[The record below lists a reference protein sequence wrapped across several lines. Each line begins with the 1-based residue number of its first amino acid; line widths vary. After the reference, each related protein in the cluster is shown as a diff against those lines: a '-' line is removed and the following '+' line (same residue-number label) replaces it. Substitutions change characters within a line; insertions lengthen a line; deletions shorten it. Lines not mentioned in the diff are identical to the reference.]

1 MGFVTTNG
9 VSLAYEES
17 GPTEGV
23 PMLLIM
29 GLAAQLTFWPDS
41 MIDGLARAGFRVIRF
56 DNRDIG
62 LSHKFDEAG
71 LPDLAAIAAGG
82 ARAPYLLSDMATD
95 TVGLLDALDIG
106 RAHVV
111 GMSMGGAIGQ
121 IVAADH
127 PARCRSLTLIMAST
141 HAPDLPPGTPEARAA
156 LMAQPEDP
164 SDREQVI
171 RLGMRVRR
179 AIGSP
184 AYPLAEADAYAFYAR
199 QIDRNYH
206 PDGIVRQAAATMA
219 SGHRRD
225 LVARIGCPTL
235 VLHGEADPVRP
246 IEHGRD
252 LAARIP
258 GAALRTFPGMGHDLP
273 EELVPAL
280 VAAITDHA
288 FASDRVILSPAAIP
302 EETR

>member
-1 MGFVTTNG
+1 MGFVTGNS
-9 VSLAYEES
+9 VSIAYETA
-17 GPTEGV
+17 GPADGM

-29 GLAAQLTFWPDS
+29 GLAAQLTFWPDT
-41 MIDGLARAGFRVIRF
+41 MVAGLARAGFRVIRF

-62 LSHKFDEAG
+62 LSQKFDRAG
-71 LPDLAAIAAGG
+71 LPDLAAIAAGR
-82 ARAPYLLSDMATD
+82 ARAPYLLADMAAD
-95 TVGLLDALDIG
+95 SVGLMDALGID

-121 IVAADH
+121 IIAAGY

-141 HAPDLPPGTPEARAA
+141 NAPDLPPGTPDARAA
-156 LMAQPEDP
+156 LMAQPDDP
-164 SDREQVI
+164 TDREQVI
-171 RLGMRVRR
+171 RLGKRVRR

-184 AYPLAEADAYAFYAR
+184 AYPMAEADAYAFYAR
-199 QIDRNYH
+199 QIDRGYH

-219 SGHRRD
+219 SGSRRD

-246 IEHGRD
+246 VEHGRD

-280 VAAITDHA
+280 VAAIAGHA
-288 FASDRVILSPAAIP
+288 LRS
-302 EETR
+302 

>member
-1 MGFVTTNG
+1 MGFVTANS
-9 VSLAYEES
+9 VSISYETA
-17 GPTEGV
+17 GPADGM

-29 GLAAQLTFWPDS
+29 GLAAQLTFWPDT
-41 MIDGLARAGFRVIRF
+41 MVDGLARAGFRVIRF

-62 LSHKFDEAG
+62 LSQKFDG
-71 LPDLAAIAAGG
+71 RGVPDLAAIAAGTG
-82 ARAPYLLSDMATD
+82 AAPYLLSDMAAD
-95 TVGLLDALDIG
+95 SVGVLDALGVD

-121 IVAADH
+121 IVAADY

-141 HAPDLPPGTPEARAA
+141 HAPDLPPGTPAARAA
-156 LMAQPEDP
+156 LRAQPDDP
-164 SDREQVI
+164 TDREQVI
-171 RLGMRVRR
+171 GLGMRVRR

-184 AYPLAEADAYAFYAR
+184 AYPMTDADAHAFYAR
-199 QIDRNYH
+199 QIDRDYH
-206 PDGIVRQAAATMA
+206 PDGIIRQAAATMA

-246 IEHGRD
+246 VEHGRD

-258 GAALRTFPGMGHDLP
+258 GAALQTFPGMGHDLP

-280 VAAITDHA
+280 VAAIAGHA
-288 FASDRVILSPAAIP
+288 LKA
-302 EETR
+302 